1 MGPWL
6 GHQRRNT
13 VGREV
18 SEVRRWLS
26 LYLFLP
32 HTLKEKKKKKEK
44 KKAKYNLVQ
53 TCVSSPSTN
62 LCISEC
68 VFILTVSGAA
78 ARVGAA
84 PAADVAAAGVRAT
97 LTPTNS
103 NQEQE

>member
-32 HTLKEKKKKKEK
+32 HTLKEK